1 MAAEPETINPEAPEV
16 GETAAATR
24 MDGEGGFGAPTL
36 NLLHPS
42 DSQPEALVAAVAAV
56 DPETKPKG
64 RVWRGA
70 VAAVAVVAALGGGG
84 YYLYA
89 QTTAQPK
96 VAVASPTPSLAV
108 TPSPTPT
115 STPAATP
122 SPTPTPIPAAAN
134 VTAPAAVPTSDH
146 PQAVTVKSPSGL
158 WLRSSASSS
167 NKQNIIGWIP
177 NGGTVSVDAVG
188 EFWWHGTYGGKVG
201 YFASNYTK

>member
-1 MAAEPETINPEAPEV
+1 MIDTGAAEV
-16 GETAAATR
+16 GETAATTR
-24 MDGEGGFGAPTL
+24 MDGEGGFGAPIL

-42 DSQPEALVAAVAAV
+42 DGEPEAPVVAAPPVA
-56 DPETKPKG
+56 PETKPKR
-64 RVWRGA
+64 RVWPLA

-89 QTTAQPK
+89 KTAAQPQ
-96 VAVASPTPSLAV
+96 VAVASPTPPPTVTPSPV
-108 TPSPTPT
+108 PTPSPTP
-115 STPAATP
+115 A
-122 SPTPTPIPAAAN
+122 PIPAAAN

-188 EFWWHGTYGGKVG
+188 DFWWHGTYGGKVG
-201 YFASNYTK
+201 YFASNYTQ